1 MKHASQAPK
10 KHRAGKLVIVLI
22 LLVILG
28 FGAYFFL
35 YQPVK
40 EKAAAQ
46 LYDQAASSFPLDPS
60 SESAYE
66 SLTDDQKETVQ
77 NIVMNHVD
85 GEALSVYREYQES
98 GDASVLKDYAM
109 NELSQEE
116 IDQLLAIYRDAQ
128 N

>member
-22 LLVILG
+22 LLVIIG

-35 YQPVK
+35 LQPVK
-40 EKAAAQ
+40 EKAAEK
-46 LYDQAASSFPLDPS
+46 LYDNAASSFALDPS
-60 SESAYE
+60 SEAAYE
-66 SLTDDQKETVQ
+66 NLTDEQKETVQ
-77 NIVMNHVD
+77 SIVMNHVD
-85 GEALSVYREYQES
+85 GEALSVYQEYQET

>member
-46 LYDQAASSFPLDPS
+46 LYDQAASSFALDPS
-60 SESAYE
+60 SEAAYE

-98 GDASVLKDYAM
+98 GDVSVLKDYAM